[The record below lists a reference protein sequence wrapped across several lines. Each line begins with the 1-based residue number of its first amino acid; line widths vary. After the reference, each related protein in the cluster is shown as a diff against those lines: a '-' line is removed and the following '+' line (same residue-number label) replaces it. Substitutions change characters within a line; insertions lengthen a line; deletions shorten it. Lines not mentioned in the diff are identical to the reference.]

1 MRTWNVIG
9 GLLLMAT
16 LGTSGDAAGAPAPSG
31 VLDFSVRTAAGGT
44 QALGEYR
51 GRVLLLVNTASRC
64 GFTPQYESLEKLYQR
79 YEERGLTV
87 LGFPANDFLGQE
99 PGTDAEIQ
107 SFCRLNYGVT
117 FPVFAKIHVKGKGID
132 PLYAWL
138 TKRSPFPGNISWN
151 FNKFLVAPDGR
162 VVARWGSR
170 TDPLDDEVTSAI
182 EALLPAK

>member
-1 MRTWNVIG
+1 MRTWAWIG

-16 LGTSGDAAGAPAPSG
+16 LGTGGEAAGGTAPAG
-31 VLDFSVRTAAGGT
+31 VLDFTVKTATGGT
-44 QALGEYR
+44 QALGDYR
-51 GRVLLLVNTASRC
+51 GRVLLVVNTASKC
-64 GFTPQYESLEKLYQR
+64 GFTPQYESLETLYTR
-79 YEERGLTV
+79 YKDRGLTV

-117 FPVFAKIHVKGKGID
+117 FPVFAKLHVKGKQID

-138 TKRSPFPGNISWN
+138 TKDSPFPGHIGWN

-170 TDPLDDEVTSAI
+170 TDPLADEVTSAI